1 VTATPLS
8 FLKQAIKAVPAVKY
22 ALGVGGVVAVIV
34 IVVRFKI
41 DLRIAVLGA
50 VVMFVLMI
58 VLVVFAKLSAQGN
71 GFFRIPAFV
80 VTWFAVAIIMAASFA
95 VFTSFFWGYP
105 LGWTSRPAPSHSE
118 TTNSEPVEKP
128 KAAGEP
134 LNSQQVTKLD
144 SPCCDWLVGRWYGA
158 TRRDAENDLQFSS
171 TAHNVLVRK
180 CKYSWADSFVLNV
193 GVRNERKKLMKGV
206 LTYYHA
212 AAEPV
217 YPVGSA
223 KPGAATFFCCGN
235 KGIEHG
241 RRMVCRSA
249 DRGSCY
255 SDMPRL
261 LQYFSNQVYVGRRH
275 T

>member
-1 VTATPLS
+1 
-8 FLKQAIKAVPAVKY
+8 
-22 ALGVGGVVAVIV
+22 
-34 IVVRFKI
+34 
-41 DLRIAVLGA
+41 
-50 VVMFVLMI
+50 MFVLMI

-217 YPVGSA
+217 CLIWDSSGSIFATLEEPPDPVIKVEQESLRLSFVVIPSEVPSRAQLRFSA
-223 KPGAATFFCCGN
+223 AEIKALNMGDEWFVDRQTEAVATATCRDFCSISPIKYTWEG
-235 KGIEHG
+235 GTLRVELT
-241 RRMVCRSA
+241 RR
-249 DRGSCY
+249 
-255 SDMPRL
+255 
-261 LQYFSNQVYVGRRH
+261 
-275 T
+275 